1 MKFTK
6 RVRISGGKFGAVEL
20 DAESAVAHA
29 VDAKAQNYDGE
40 MERIRERHD
49 ALAEMFGRLLHELIE
64 CGALSRAEQ
73 VQNIFDAAYVTV
85 ED

>member
-6 RVRISGGKFGAVEL
+6 SIGDNRRVTL
-20 DAESAVAHA
+20 DTEGAVAHA
-29 VDAKAQNYDGE
+29 VDARAHNYRTGE
-40 MERIRERHD
+40 LERVRERHD